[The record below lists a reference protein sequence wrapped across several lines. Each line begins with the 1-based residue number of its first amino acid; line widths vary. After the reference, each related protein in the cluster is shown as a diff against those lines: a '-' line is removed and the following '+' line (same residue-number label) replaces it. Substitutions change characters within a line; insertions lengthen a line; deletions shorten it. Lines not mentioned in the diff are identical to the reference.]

1 MWVKSAEFLCYGTNE
16 GLRNSCKLHGMVWT
30 ATLDFY
36 CLWTVLTSIYNWSFV
51 RKKKNIR
58 LSIWVASLKLKGPL
72 TYASFVL
79 LYFHHLHYLL
89 SFASSYIPFPLLLFL
104 CFLSLSFSFY
114 IWYLGISMKDWSWH
128 SIYFRFSF
136 KFTIT
141 KELIIYIYIYRKIY
155 HDMVCIHLFF

>member
-16 GLRNSCKLHGMVWT
+16 GLRNSCMLHGMVWT

-114 IWYLGISMKDWSWH
+114 ICVGTSP
-128 SIYFRFSF
+128 
-136 KFTIT
+136 TINS
-141 KELIIYIYIYRKIY
+141 LYIYIYIYIY
-155 HDMVCIHLFF
+155 NQFPYNSEFKTETKVYTMSRSIFHTYT